1 MKKYR
6 SLFKEAINKFENV
19 NKYIEYL
26 QNVLIPEINKTKNN
40 ILQKNW
46 RKLFIFSHEENKDKI
61 YILEMHNI

>member
-1 MKKYR
+1 MKYIQRWNKMKKYR

-40 ILQKNW
+40 ILQKN
-46 RKLFIFSHEENKDKI
+46 
-61 YILEMHNI
+61 